1 MEGVA
6 ENLVE
11 LRKIKEGVIMSED
24 TDEEKQRVREK
35 IEKRIR
41 QQFDYQKRNMN
52 DRFKNL
58 GSISD
63 MICLLI
69 GPVSSSNQICKRIFS
84 ADLEH
89 WKDQIAKEFGI
100 NFDDDL
106 TQI

>member
-41 QQFDYQKRNMN
+41 QQFDYHKRNIN
-52 DRFKNL
+52 DRFTNL
-58 GSISD
+58 GS
-63 MICLLI
+63 LI
-69 GPVSSSNQICKRIFS
+69 
-84 ADLEH
+84 
-89 WKDQIAKEFGI
+89 
-100 NFDDDL
+100 
-106 TQI
+106 

>member
-11 LRKIKEGVIMSED
+11 LGKIKEGVIMGED

-52 DRFKNL
+52 NRFNNL
-58 GSISD
+58 GSFSD
-63 MICLLI
+63 IINLLSDW
-69 GPVSSSNQICKRIFS
+69 PS
-84 ADLEH
+84 
-89 WKDQIAKEFGI
+89 
-100 NFDDDL
+100 
-106 TQI
+106 

>member
-52 DRFKNL
+52 DRFNNL
-58 GSISD
+58 GT
-63 MICLLI
+63 
-69 GPVSSSNQICKRIFS
+69 F
-84 ADLEH
+84 
-89 WKDQIAKEFGI
+89 
-100 NFDDDL
+100 
-106 TQI
+106 

>member
-11 LRKIKEGVIMSED
+11 LGKIKEGVIMGED

-52 DRFKNL
+52 DRFTNL
-58 GSISD
+58 GS
-63 MICLLI
+63 LI
-69 GPVSSSNQICKRIFS
+69 
-84 ADLEH
+84 
-89 WKDQIAKEFGI
+89 
-100 NFDDDL
+100 
-106 TQI
+106 

>member
-52 DRFKNL
+52 DRFKNS

-63 MICLLI
+63 MI
-69 GPVSSSNQICKRIFS
+69 
-84 ADLEH
+84 DLPSD
-89 WKDQIAKEFGI
+89 WPS
-100 NFDDDL
+100 
-106 TQI
+106 

>member
-63 MICLLI
+63 MNHMISYHMI
-69 GPVSSSNQICKRIFS
+69 
-84 ADLEH
+84 DLPSD
-89 WKDQIAKEFGI
+89 WPS
-100 NFDDDL
+100 
-106 TQI
+106 

>member
-63 MICLLI
+63 TI
-69 GPVSSSNQICKRIFS
+69 
-84 ADLEH
+84 DLPS
-89 WKDQIAKEFGI
+89 D
-100 NFDDDL
+100 
-106 TQI
+106 

>member
-63 MICLLI
+63 MI
-69 GPVSSSNQICKRIFS
+69 
-84 ADLEH
+84 DLPSD
-89 WKDQIAKEFGI
+89 WPS
-100 NFDDDL
+100 
-106 TQI
+106 

>member
-11 LRKIKEGVIMSED
+11 LGKIKEGVIMGED

-52 DRFKNL
+52 GRFNNL
-58 GSISD
+58 GS
-63 MICLLI
+63 
-69 GPVSSSNQICKRIFS
+69 FS
-84 ADLEH
+84 Y
-89 WKDQIAKEFGI
+89 I
-100 NFDDDL
+100 NY
-106 TQI
+106 II